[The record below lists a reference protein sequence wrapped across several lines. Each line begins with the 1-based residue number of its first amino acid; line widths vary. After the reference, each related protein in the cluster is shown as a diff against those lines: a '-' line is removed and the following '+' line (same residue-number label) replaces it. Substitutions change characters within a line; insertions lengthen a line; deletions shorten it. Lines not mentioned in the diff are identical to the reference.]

1 MPGRGDH
8 GGRNRTVNLPPVPP
22 ELPELLEPPLPS
34 PAAGPSDAP
43 LPDAP
48 LPGAPSPG
56 APLPDAPPSGAPSPD
71 SVSSDSASPGGP
83 APADSGGA
91 RPRVRPPRR
100 RILVVGAGVA
110 GLTVAEELRRRG
122 YDGELTLVGDEPHV
136 PYDRPPLTKRFLAGG
151 LPEERLHLT
160 SSAALAAADIAWTP
174 GRRAVAADAGART
187 VTLDDGRVLPYTDL
201 VVATGVAPRPLPGTA
216 GVPHVCTVR
225 TLDDARAL
233 AGRLTPGHRLVVA
246 GAGFLGCEAAW
257 TALSL
262 GCAVTLIGRER
273 EVLPVLGAR
282 VGAAVGDR
290 LRAAGAEVRTGR
302 RVAAV
307 REAEPGDGLT
317 VTLDDG
323 AAVAAG
329 TLLVAVGSAPDT
341 AWLAGTGPDLSD
353 GVRCDAG
360 GRAAPGIHAAGDV
373 AAWYH
378 PGRGRHRRLEHR
390 MSAAEQGR
398 AVAAALL
405 GAGEHPASV
414 PFFWTDQGP
423 HKLTVYGLPGP
434 GARFEPDTGTVGDD
448 RFAGRYREHGRTT
461 AVLAWNAPREALRLR
476 RELTDESAR
485 SGPRAGDAPAEAGAA
500 SPDSAPAGAR

>member
-1 MPGRGDH
+1 M
-8 GGRNRTVNLPPVPP
+8 NLPPVPP
-22 ELPELLEPPLPS
+22 ELPEPPLPS

-43 LPDAP
+43 LP
-48 LPGAPSPG
+48 GAPSPG
-56 APLPDAPPSGAPSPD
+56 APLSDAPPSGAPSPDSVSSDSVSSDSVSPGSVSSD

-290 LRAAGAEVRTGR
+290 LRAAGAEVRT
-302 RVAAV
+302 
-307 REAEPGDGLT
+307 
-317 VTLDDG
+317 
-323 AAVAAG
+323 
-329 TLLVAVGSAPDT
+329 
-341 AWLAGTGPDLSD
+341 
-353 GVRCDAG
+353 
-360 GRAAPGIHAAGDV
+360 
-373 AAWYH
+373 
-378 PGRGRHRRLEHR
+378 
-390 MSAAEQGR
+390 
-398 AVAAALL
+398 
-405 GAGEHPASV
+405 
-414 PFFWTDQGP
+414 
-423 HKLTVYGLPGP
+423 
-434 GARFEPDTGTVGDD
+434 
-448 RFAGRYREHGRTT
+448 
-461 AVLAWNAPREALRLR
+461 
-476 RELTDESAR
+476 
-485 SGPRAGDAPAEAGAA
+485 
-500 SPDSAPAGAR
+500 